1 MNIGDLIVK
10 CLDNNGVGDCP
21 YKPVC
26 IARLTDRTITGCN
39 LPLVWEG
46 LIDKSQAVI
55 EHTIQKEG
63 EKETVPKR
71 RKKNEDGRNQYK
83 NIR

>member
-10 CLDNNGVGDCP
+10 CLDNGGVGDCP
-21 YKPVC
+21 YKPTC

-55 EHTIQKEG
+55 EHTIQE
-63 EKETVPKR
+63 ETETVPKR
-71 RKKNEDGRNQYK
+71 IKNDKEDKFAWSRHYGQ
-83 NIR
+83 

>member
-10 CLDNNGVGDCP
+10 CLDNGGVGDCP

-55 EHTIQKEG
+55 EHTIQE
-63 EKETVPKR
+63 EKAPKR
-71 RKKNEDGRNQYK
+71 RKKNGYSNRKIHNDTEA
-83 NIR
+83 

>member
-1 MNIGDLIVK
+1 MNLGDLIVRCK
-10 CLDNNGVGDCP
+10 DNGGVGDCP
-21 YKPVC
+21 YKPTC

-55 EHTIQKEG
+55 EHTIQKEI
-63 EKETVPKR
+63 EKETVRKR
-71 RKKNEDGRNQYK
+71 RKNERK
-83 NIR
+83 ERL